1 MKTVTIDAS
10 CAISWLFSEQRTPA
24 ADHLLRDGEVYR
36 TAPDIFVWELGNFIP
51 LRVGQ
56 GRVDPAVLRE
66 KPDQLDVRLGAPRDR
81 DATLALIP
89 PAVFHRLSLFDTAY
103 LLHALGQG
111 GSLASRDGPL
121 LDAAVAV
128 GVDVFDLRD

>member
-10 CAISWLFSEQRTPA
+10 CVISWLFPEQRTAA
-24 ADHLLRDGEVYR
+24 ADRLLLDVEVYR
-36 TAPDIFVWELGNFIP
+36 SAPDIFAWELGNFIST
-51 LRVGQ
+51 RAGQ
-56 GRVDPAVLRE
+56 GRADPKVVCE
-66 KPDQLDVRLGAPRDR
+66 KLEQLDIRLGAARDR
-81 DATLALIP
+81 EATLALIP

-103 LLHALGQG
+103 LLHALGHG

-121 LDAAVAV
+121 LDAATAV

>member
-10 CAISWLFSEQRTPA
+10 CVISWLFPEQRTAA
-24 ADHLLRDGEVYR
+24 ADRLLLDGEVYR
-36 TAPDIFVWELGNFIP
+36 SAPDIFAWELGNFIS
-51 LRVGQ
+51 LRAGQ
-56 GRVDPAVLRE
+56 GRADPAAVRE
-66 KPDQLDVRLGAPRDR
+66 KLEQLDIRLGAARDR

-89 PAVFHRLSLFDTAY
+89 PAVSYRLSLFDTAY
-103 LLHALGQG
+103 LLHALGHG

-121 LDAAVAV
+121 LDAAAAA